1 MLVLLHDMMYYG
13 QVWKL
18 TLHSSWSSQQA
29 HSQVP
34 RLYIYWHTHTFIYIH
49 THTYTHTHTHT
60 HKWTSTRVSMSTYL
74 YMRSPA
80 HTTPSQNSSSI
91 FLFIFFLFCR
101 YLYVLVC
108 LFRLLVWMITMMTM
122 ILILTAML
130 LSSTVKALLDQL
142 WEILLMCLK
151 QEWWPQKVRT
161 HTCPALLCTQLSLFF
176 LFYHLFFQASAI
188 FWIFFI
194 TSISYTSHLPLKM
207 IM

>member
-1 MLVLLHDMMYYG
+1 MIWCTMDRCESWLSIHLEVRSRLTRRYHDC
-13 QVWKL
+13 
-18 TLHSSWSSQQA
+18 T
-29 HSQVP
+29 
-34 RLYIYWHTHTFIYIH
+34 YIDTHTHSYTYTHIH
-49 THTYTHTHTHT
+49 THIHT

-161 HTCPALLCTQLSLFF
+161 HTCPALPCSVLNSLFS
-176 LFYHLFFQASAI
+176 FFS
-188 FWIFFI
+188 I
-194 TSISYTSHLPLKM
+194 TCSFKLQQFSESSS
-207 IM
+207 